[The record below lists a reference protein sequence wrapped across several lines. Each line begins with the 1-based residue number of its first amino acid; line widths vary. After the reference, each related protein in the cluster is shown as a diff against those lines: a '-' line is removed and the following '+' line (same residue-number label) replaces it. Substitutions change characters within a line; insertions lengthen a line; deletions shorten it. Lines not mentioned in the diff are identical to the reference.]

1 MSSDLDKALEE
12 IQRALYE
19 GYSDTVI
26 DHAQSP
32 RNLGRIDEPDGFA
45 SVLGDCGDTMQ
56 VWLKVK
62 DNAIKDIR
70 YLTDGCGT
78 SIAAGSM
85 ATEMARGKTIAEAAR
100 ITRKDVLDALG
111 GLPEESEHCALLA
124 ANTIKAAV
132 RDYLAYKNEPW
143 KRAYRKYY

>member
-1 MSSDLDKALEE
+1 VSSELDKALEE

-26 DHAQSP
+26 DHAQNP

-45 SVLGDCGDTMQ
+45 SVLGECGDTMQ
-56 VWLKVK
+56 VWLKVR
-62 DNAIKDIR
+62 DNTIREIKF
-70 YLTDGCGT
+70 LTDGCGT

-85 ATEMARGKTIAEAAR
+85 ATEMVKGKTIVEAAR

-132 RDYLAYKNEPW
+132 RDYLAYKKEPW
-143 KRAYRKYY
+143 KRAYRRYY

>member
-1 MSSDLDKALEE
+1 MSSELDKALEE
-12 IQRALYE
+12 IQRVLYE
-19 GYSDTVI
+19 GYSDIVI
-26 DHAQSP
+26 DHVQSP

-45 SVLGDCGDTMQ
+45 SVLGECGDTMQ
-56 VWLKVK
+56 VWLKVR
-62 DNAIKDIR
+62 DNSIKDITF
-70 YLTDGCGT
+70 LTDGCGT

-85 ATEMARGKTIAEAAR
+85 ATEMVKGKTVTEAAR

-132 RDYLAYKNEPW
+132 RDYLAYKKEPW
-143 KRAYRKYY
+143 KRAYRKYG